1 MSEDNDFTILAA
13 VDIKGGKCVRLFRGM
28 ADEETVFDDDP
39 LAAALR
45 WQSEGARFLHVVD
58 LDGAFSG
65 GPVNDEVIMRIAEAL
80 DIPVEVG
87 GGIRNTEVASRY
99 VEGGVARVIIG
110 TAAFK
115 DPDWLAE
122 LVELLGDRLVVGL
135 DVKAGNIALQ
145 GWMGAA
151 SEAPAAAV
159 RRLVGA
165 GVARIIYTDIM
176 RDGTMEG
183 PNFDGLESIARAS
196 AIPVIASGG
205 VASTDDLLR
214 IASMTDLGIEGAIV
228 GMALY
233 QGKFSLSEAQD
244 AIGGRGEH

>member
-1 MSEDNDFTILAA
+1 MSATRDFTIIPA

-28 ADEETVFDDDP
+28 ADEETVFNDDP
-39 LAAALR
+39 VAAALR

-58 LDGAFSG
+58 LDGAFG
-65 GPVNDEVIMRIAEAL
+65 GEPVNDEAVRAIAAAV

-87 GGIRNTEVASRY
+87 GGIRTTEVAAGY
-99 VEGGVARVIIG
+99 IDAGVSRVIIG

-115 DPDWLAE
+115 DPAWLAE
-122 LVELLGDRLVVGL
+122 LVGLLGERLVVGL

-159 RRLVGA
+159 RRLTAA
-165 GVARIIYTDIM
+165 GVSRIIYTDIM
-176 RDGTMEG
+176 RDGTLEG
-183 PNFDGLESIARAS
+183 PNFEGLESIAKAS
-196 AIPVIASGG
+196 EIPVIASGG
-205 VASTDDLLR
+205 VAAVDDLLR
-214 IASMTDLGIEGAIV
+214 IAAMSDLGVEGAIV

-233 QGKFSLSEAQD
+233 QGKFSLAEAQD
-244 AIGGRGEH
+244 AVDGRKD